1 MSTDNPNTY
10 NDLNWL
16 KKLLE
21 NKPNKTEVKV
31 SERKLRAKYTG
42 TSKGFK
48 RMMKARGQ
56 AEGENK

>member
-21 NKPNKTEVKV
+21 NKTNKTEVKV

-42 TSKGFK
+42 TRKGFK
-48 RMMKARGQ
+48 RMKKARG
-56 AEGENK
+56 EE